1 VADVA
6 VGVAP
11 VASCGLLL
19 LLPLVWLFLFVLS
32 VDELETSERAVS
44 SLLRSG
50 GGVAYMDAAI
60 LDDITAGER
69 WRGRNIVVENF
80 LIEVEAMLAGGFTLT
95 KRDGILG
102 LFICMY
108 EHKV

>member
-1 VADVA
+1 MLSTPPAPVVPLVVADVA

-11 VASCGLLL
+11 AASCGLLL

-60 LDDITAGER
+60 LDDITAG
-69 WRGRNIVVENF
+69 RGKKDGKGE
-80 LIEVEAMLAGGFTLT
+80 TL
-95 KRDGILG
+95 
-102 LFICMY
+102 
-108 EHKV
+108 

>member
-1 VADVA
+1 
-6 VGVAP
+6 
-11 VASCGLLL
+11 

-69 WRGRNIVVENF
+69 GERWKGRNIVVENF

-108 EHKV
+108 EHMV